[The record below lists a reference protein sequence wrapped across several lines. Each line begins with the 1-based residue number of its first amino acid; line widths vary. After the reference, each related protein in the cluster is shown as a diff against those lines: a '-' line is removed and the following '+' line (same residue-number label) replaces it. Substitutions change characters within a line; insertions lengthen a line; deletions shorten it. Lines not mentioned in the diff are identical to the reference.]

1 MDAYSHYNV
10 TLQQNLHADSKPKD
24 LVFVFWCKTHP
35 QNHTDDLFQPR
46 NKMAEGA
53 SNLVK
58 GMTHCLLVQGIIL
71 EKSSRASQSLSYS
84 EANHRALITMRCAK
98 SARPFNSILDE
109 DYWAEVKMLNPNA
122 KVPHPSTVSH
132 EIYLKLSEHVKTYFS
147 VSIYLNY

>member
-1 MDAYSHYNV
+1 
-10 TLQQNLHADSKPKD
+10 
-24 LVFVFWCKTHP
+24 
-35 QNHTDDLFQPR
+35 
-46 NKMAEGA
+46 MAEGT

-58 GMTHCLLVQGIIL
+58 GMTHCLLAQGIIL